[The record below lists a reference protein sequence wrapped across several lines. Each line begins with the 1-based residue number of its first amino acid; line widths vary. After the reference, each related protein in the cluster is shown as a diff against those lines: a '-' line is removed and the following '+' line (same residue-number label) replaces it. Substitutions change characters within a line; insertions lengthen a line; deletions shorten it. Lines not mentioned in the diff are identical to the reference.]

1 MDWHNCRSSLI
12 PSFVRRGGCA
22 SKKKSRSLLNGADGV
37 VAQKTSGFERL
48 MLLFV
53 IAGGMAAM
61 AGFSSAWQEIG
72 TVTFSDAAKQAG
84 INFKHENGASPHKYL
99 PETMG
104 SGALIFDYDNDGW
117 PDIFLVNGGSFVDS
131 AAASAA
137 RHRLYQ
143 NNRDGTFKD
152 TTASSGILVSGFGM
166 GACSADYDNDGWPD
180 LYVTAV
186 EANRLYRNN
195 GNGTFTDVTAKAG
208 VGGNGLWSS
217 SCAFADIDNDGDVD
231 LYVANYVDFTV
242 KNNKYCSAM
251 QNIRTYCHPNVY
263 KPVPHVL
270 YRNNGDGT
278 FTDITKEAG
287 VYRTDGNGLGVVFGD
302 YDNDGWTDIYVANDS
317 VPNFLFH
324 NKGKGIFEEVGFRAG
339 VSVGGEGRP
348 LAGMG
353 TDMADID
360 GDGLLD
366 IIVTNLDR
374 ETHSLYR
381 NFGKGLFSNVTFESG
396 VGQATLP
403 FVGFGVAFLDYD
415 NDSDLDIAI
424 ANGDIIDNVSQF
436 RDNTTH
442 EQRNLLLQNDG
453 TGRFHD
459 VGPASGPGFA
469 LKKVSRTLVVGDL
482 DNDGDLD
489 ILIGNNGQTADLLR
503 NDGGNRNNS
512 LLIRAT
518 GTKSNRDG
526 IGARLKLTVG
536 GKTLIR
542 HIKAGSSYQGQND
555 LRVHFG
561 LEKALQADRL
571 EILWPSGLVDTV
583 EAIKANQIIT
593 VTEGRGV
600 TRQEAFRR
608 IP

>member
-1 MDWHNCRSSLI
+1 MRAGTSTRLI
-12 PSFVRRGGCA
+12 LALGIA
-22 SKKKSRSLLNGADGV
+22 WA
-37 VAQKTSGFERL
+37 VARVTL
-48 MLLFV
+48 
-53 IAGGMAAM
+53 
-61 AGFSSAWQEIG
+61 AWQV
-72 TVTFSDAAKQAG
+72 TPPVTFSDFTRQAG
-84 INFKHENGASPHKYL
+84 INFKHENGASAQKYL
-99 PETMG
+99 PETM
-104 SGALIFDYDNDGW
+104 SAGALIFDYDNDDW
-117 PDIFLVNGGSFVDS
+117 PDIFLVNGGSFVDRG
-131 AAASAA
+131 AAAAA
-137 RHRLYQ
+137 RHRLYH
-143 NNRDGTFKD
+143 NNKDGTFKD
-152 TTASSGILVSGFGM
+152 TTAASGIVVSGFGM

-180 LYVTAV
+180 LYVTGV
-186 EANRLYRNN
+186 ESDKLYRNN
-195 GNGTFTDVTAKAG
+195 GNGTFADVTAKAG
-208 VGGNGLWSS
+208 VGGNGQWSS
-217 SCAFADIDNDGDVD
+217 SCAFADIDNDGDID
-231 LYVANYVDFTV
+231 LYVTNYVDFTV

-263 KPVPHVL
+263 NPAPHIL

-302 YDNDGWTDIYVANDS
+302 YDNDGWIDIYVANDS

-324 NKGKGIFEEVGFRAG
+324 NKGKGIFEEVGLRAG
-339 VSVGGEGRP
+339 VSIGVEGRP

-381 NFGKGLFSNVTFESG
+381 NLGKGLFSNVTFESG
-396 VGQATLP
+396 IGQATLP

-415 NDSDLDIAI
+415 NDSDLDLAI
-424 ANGDIIDNVSQF
+424 ANGDIIDNVSLF

-489 ILIGNNGQTADLLR
+489 IVIGNNGQTADLLR
-503 NDGGNRNNS
+503 NEGGNRNNS
-512 LLIRAT
+512 LLIRAI

-536 GKTLIR
+536 GRTLTR

-561 LEKALQADRL
+561 MEKAAQADRL

-583 EAIKANQIIT
+583 EAIKANQIIA

-608 IP
+608 MP

>member
-1 MDWHNCRSSLI
+1 MKMQRHKGAKSYALPCVFVSLCLCGFAI
-12 PSFVRRGGCA
+12 AQQTAP
-22 SKKKSRSLLNGADGV
+22 V
-37 VAQKTSGFERL
+37 V
-48 MLLFV
+48 
-53 IAGGMAAM
+53 
-61 AGFSSAWQEIG
+61 
-72 TVTFSDAAKQAG
+72 FSDATRQAG
-84 INFKHENGASPHKYL
+84 INFKHENGASREKYL
-99 PETMG
+99 PETM
-104 SGALIFDYDNDGW
+104 SAGALVFDYDNDGW
-117 PDIFLVNGGSFVDS
+117 ADIFLVNGGSYVDR
-131 AAASAA
+131 AAATAA
-137 RHRLYQ
+137 RHRLYR
-143 NNRDGTFKD
+143 NNRDGKFTD
-152 TTASSGILVSGFGM
+152 ATASSGIVVSGFGM
-166 GACSADYDNDGWPD
+166 GACSADFDNDGRPD

-186 EANRLYRNN
+186 ESNKLYRNN
-195 GNGTFTDVTAKAG
+195 GNGTFADITAKAG
-208 VGGNGLWSS
+208 AGGNGLWSS
-217 SCAFADIDNDGDVD
+217 SCAFADIDSDGDVD
-231 LYVANYVDFTV
+231 LYVTSYVDFSI

-263 KPVPHVL
+263 KPVPHIL

-302 YDNDGWTDIYVANDS
+302 YDDDGFADIYVANDS

-324 NKGKGIFEEVGFRAG
+324 NKRNGTFEEVGFRAG

-353 TDMADID
+353 TDMADMD

-381 NFGKGLFSNVTFESG
+381 NLGKGLFSNVTFESG

-403 FVGFGVAFLDYD
+403 FVGFGAAFLDYD
-415 NDSDLDIAI
+415 NDSDLDLAI
-424 ANGDIIDNVSQF
+424 ANGDIIDNVSRF

-453 TGRFHD
+453 KGRFRD
-459 VGPASGPGFA
+459 VGPTSGPGFA
-469 LKKVSRTLVVGDL
+469 LKKVSRTLAAGDL

-489 ILIGNNGQTADLLR
+489 IVIGNNGQTADLLR

-512 LLIRAT
+512 LLIHAI

-526 IGARLKLTVG
+526 IGARLKLIFD
-536 GKTLIR
+536 GKTLTR

-561 LEKALQADRL
+561 LEKAAQADRL
-571 EILWPSGLVDTV
+571 EILWPSGLIDKV
-583 EAIKANQIIT
+583 EGIKANQIIA
-593 VTEGRGV
+593 VTEGRGI
-600 TRQEAFRR
+600 TRQEPFQRM
-608 IP
+608 P